1 MNRRRARVRTA
12 RAVLR
17 RILTKILLQLKI
29 QEVRRPADLRR
40 TAAKAAEAVVLT
52 AAEAAVPAEA
62 AGAAVLKAAEAAV
75 PAEAAGAAVL
85 TAAAEAPVATPAA
98 AGPAEAAQAVPAA
111 IQESLMISRVS
122 KYY

>member
-62 AGAAVLKAAEAAV
+62 AGAAVL
-75 PAEAAGAAVL
+75 